1 MAENEKLEC
10 LRKLQDVLQEKFSLE
25 QQVESLPADLKRE
38 ESTLKAVEAEYEEL
52 QNLTEAAIQD
62 VKSLSIQYEDAF
74 QQRTTYE
81 KQMEFL
87 STQREYE
94 ALSKQLEEAKVA
106 EHTLLKQRNS
116 RTKESEKLKKD
127 TEAKAAEVEAQK
139 AKVEEER
146 TKVDTQLSGIQSKIA
161 ELEEKCQEIKNGTI
175 SDELYAK
182 FSNSSSSISDRSRST
197 MKSIIVLTARE
208 SSGMNHLIQR
218 PRRTIYS
225 NSLSPEVQSPRALIR
240 KALRRVILTMSL
252 WAWTADSRISDKF
265 QVPEVIAGNRGKSGL
280 HRTMVL
286 ANGQEQ

>member
-52 QNLTEAAIQD
+52 QNLTEAAIQE

-139 AKVEEER
+139 AMVEEER

-182 FSNSSSSISDRSRST
+182 FSNIVRKKNGLGVVPVHGQVCMGCDR
-197 MKSIIVLTARE
+197 VL
-208 SSGMNHLIQR
+208 
-218 PRRTIYS
+218 P
-225 NSLSPEVQSPRALIR
+225 VQFVID
-240 KALRRVILTMSL
+240 LRQKQEHNEI
-252 WAWTADSRISDKF
+252 DYCPYCSRIIWYEPLDPETEKNYIFEQLESRGTESKSSHKESAQESDSYDESMGMDGGF
-265 QVPEVIAGNRGKSGL
+265 EDF
-280 HRTMVL
+280 
-286 ANGQEQ
+286 